1 MEDLASNSSRP
12 SFLSVLAVSPHSSHV
27 QTVGTPPDSA
37 QHASGPAV
45 HAELASKAAH
55 SDAQHASGAIHVEP
69 VGQAAYCGAK
79 QAQHA
84 KGSNLSAADLPARSH
99 DSDAPAEHAESISQ
113 AGDQHA
119 KQANAA
125 KRPEHAEHAN
135 QSAEDW
141 PGSTH
146 GASNR
151 AEHAMAGIEG
161 SNPLLQ
167 PLGSQQVEVKRLL
180 AAVSSLHVADMTLQA
195 ELDPG

>member
-1 MEDLASNSSRP
+1 MEDLASASVRP
-12 SFLSVLAVSPHSSHV
+12 SSVSTSTVSPHSSQL
-27 QTVGTPPDSA
+27 QTAGTPPDSV

-55 SDAQHASGAIHVEP
+55 SDGQHESGAVHSEP
-69 VGQAAYCGAK
+69 VGQAAYRSAK
-79 QAQHA
+79 QAEHA
-84 KGSNLSAADLPARSH
+84 KGSNLSAADLPASSQH
-99 DSDAPAEHAESISQ
+99 SNTPAEHAEPAGQ
-113 AGDQHA
+113 AGHQNA

-125 KRPEHAEHAN
+125 ERAKHAEHAN

-141 PGSTH
+141 PGSTQ

-151 AEHAMAGIEG
+151 AEHAVAGMEG

-167 PLGSQQVEVKRLL
+167 PLGSQQEEVKRLL
-180 AAVSSLHVADMTLQA
+180 AAVSSLHVAGMMLQA

>member
-1 MEDLASNSSRP
+1 M
-12 SFLSVLAVSPHSSHV
+12 
-27 QTVGTPPDSA
+27 
-37 QHASGPAV
+37 
-45 HAELASKAAH
+45 
-55 SDAQHASGAIHVEP
+55 HVEL
-69 VGQAAYCGAK
+69 VGQAAYHSRK
-79 QAQHA
+79 QAEHA
-84 KGSNLSAADLPARSH
+84 EGSNLSAEDLPASSQH
-99 DSDAPAEHAESISQ
+99 SNAPAEHAEPVIQ
-113 AGDQHA
+113 AGHQKA

-125 KRPEHAEHAN
+125 ERAEHAEHAEHAN

-151 AEHAMAGIEG
+151 AEHAVAGTEG

-167 PLGSQQVEVKRLL
+167 PLGSQQEEVKRLL